1 MAGNYFSLIP
11 EINDHLKWR
20 EEEKNKIT
28 LDAPGGEIELD
39 CYGAMLWKKIDGKR
53 RVLDIADE
61 LGKELEED
69 KDLSLQRAIVFMQIL
84 RRRKLIRFA
93 DI

>member
-1 MAGNYFSLIP
+1 M
-11 EINDHLKWR
+11 
-20 EEEKNKIT
+20 
-28 LDAPGGEIELD
+28 
-39 CYGAMLWKKIDGKR
+39 
-53 RVLDIADE
+53 DIADE